1 VKLKPTKKKSRL
13 NRIQTYD
20 LWSVMSFK
28 DLHNFAKASL
38 IAFRKKPKENTDGD
52 AVVLKNK
59 DTELTRADDV
69 MMAQA
74 KRT

>member
-1 VKLKPTKKKSRL
+1 
-13 NRIQTYD
+13 
-20 LWSVMSFK
+20 MSFK

-52 AVVLKNK
+52 AVGLKNK